1 MHMLDLMWKSVV
13 IYVALILFMRLMG
26 KRQLGDL
33 EVSELIVTVL
43 ISEVASAPLVEQ
55 DATLADGLVPLGTL
69 FLLEFIL
76 SNFTVKSVKL
86 RHLLSGNPSILVTRG
101 QVNQSQMKKNR
112 FTPDELMESLRN
124 QGVLDI
130 SSVEYAILET
140 DGRLNIILTPGN
152 RTVTAG
158 QLGIDTSDS
167 GYPVIVI
174 NSGRVLTKNLSL
186 LGRDETWLTAQLQAN
201 GLRSAKDVYMMTADM
216 AGEVFLVQKK
226 D

>member
-1 MHMLDLMWKSVV
+1 MYMLDLMWKSVV

-43 ISEVASAPLVEQ
+43 ISEVASAPLVER
-55 DATLADGLVPLGTL
+55 DATLADGLVPLGML
-69 FLLEFIL
+69 FLLEFVL
-76 SNFTVKSVKL
+76 SNFTVKNVKL
-86 RHLLSGNPSILVTRG
+86 RHLLSGNPSILVARG
-101 QVNQSQMKKNR
+101 RIDQSQMRKNR

-124 QGVLDI
+124 QGILDI
-130 SSVEYAILET
+130 NSVEYAILET
-140 DGRLNIILTPGN
+140 DGHLNVILTPGS
-152 RTVTAG
+152 RSVTAA
-158 QLGIDTSDS
+158 QLGIEVPDN

-201 GLRSAKDVYMMTADM
+201 GLRSAKDVYIMTADM
-216 AGEVFLVQKK
+216 AGRVFLVPINN
-226 D
+226 

>member
-1 MHMLDLMWKSVV
+1 
-13 IYVALILFMRLMG
+13 
-26 KRQLGDL
+26 
-33 EVSELIVTVL
+33 
-43 ISEVASAPLVEQ
+43 
-55 DATLADGLVPLGTL
+55 LGTL

>member
-158 QLGIDTSDS
+158 QLGIETSNS

-186 LGRDETWLTAQLQAN
+186 LGRDETWLIAQLQAN